1 MIQTPGTKALEEVL
15 PRNLYFPEE
24 LSPTRET
31 YLTDAG
37 NRKNSCWTLEPVLEA
52 IIGNE
57 LELEIG
63 QFLKQPK
70 SSNIYTRNSPVQKEE
85 SRESYPAVPECQ
97 VAQHIVRPSTPE
109 HQIIRP
115 YCAPADT
122 GSWHSRSQFLGRQR
136 QPASSPRHYQPS
148 SPSVSTVGTAIVV
161 LQRCIKRRVSDRNS
175 DSPLQ
180 DILRESCVLSK
191 EEVLALN
198 RSKEP
203 DIAFVLSFLVQ
214 TILSLTSI

>member
-1 MIQTPGTKALEEVL
+1 MIQTPGTKALEELL
-15 PRNLYFPEE
+15 PRHLYFPEE
-24 LSPTRET
+24 VSPTRET

-37 NRKNSCWTLEPVLEA
+37 NRKSSCWTLEPVLEA

-63 QFLKQPK
+63 QFLKRPK
-70 SSNIYTRNSPVQKEE
+70 SSNIYTRDSPVQKEE

-122 GSWHSRSQFLGRQR
+122 GSRSQFLARQR
-136 QPASSPRHYQPS
+136 QSASSLRHYRS
-148 SPSVSTVGTAIVV
+148 SPPSVSTVGTAIVV

-175 DSPLQ
+175 GSRLREV
-180 DILRESCVLSK
+180 LRESCVLSK

-203 DIAFVLSFLVQ
+203 DIAFVLPFLVQ
-214 TILSLTSI
+214 TILSLTSL